1 MAAKKIVVVALAA
14 AALLVAGCSF
24 TRLAYMS
31 AGLAYSN
38 VTPMAVWWVDDFVD
52 LRGEQREWVR
62 ARIDAAHA
70 WHRARELPEYRRWLE
85 TILDYSE
92 DGISADEARAAYRE
106 MRGRYHRLLAHMAP
120 DIAEFLLQLDADQ
133 VKQLER
139 KFSADE
145 RKMVKDSVKGT
156 AEERQARR
164 VRTFLE
170 HIEEWTGKL
179 SAAQRD
185 LVAGHV
191 RTIPELF
198 EERLAERRYRQ
209 GETIALLQ
217 AHPSH
222 AEMTAAMTR
231 LLVETDSW
239 RRPDY
244 AAKQQARERQY
255 FEMIAALSATLGAD
269 QRAHFRARVRGYAG
283 DISELIAAS

>member
-1 MAAKKIVVVALAA
+1 MAAKKFVVFALAA
-14 AALLVAGCSF
+14 AALFVAGCSS
-24 TRLAYMS
+24 TRLAYLS
-31 AGLAYSN
+31 VGLAYSN
-38 VTPMAVWWVDDFVD
+38 LTPMAVWWVDDYVD
-52 LRGEQREWVR
+52 LRGEQRDWVR

-70 WHRARELPEYRRWLE
+70 WHRSQELPEYRRWLE
-85 TILDYSE
+85 SILDHSE
-92 DGISADEARAAYRE
+92 DGISADEAREAYVE
-106 MRGRYHRLLAHMAP
+106 MRSRYHRFLAHMAP
-120 DIAEFLLQLDADQ
+120 DIAEFLLQLDAAQ

-139 KFSADE
+139 KFSDDE

-191 RTIPELF
+191 RAIPELF

-217 AHPSH
+217 AQPSH

-244 AAKQQARERQY
+244 AARQRSRERQY
-255 FEMIAALSATLGAD
+255 FEMIAALSATLDAG
-269 QRAHFRARVRGYAG
+269 QRSHFRARVRGYVG

>member
-1 MAAKKIVVVALAA
+1 MAAKKLVILVLAA
-14 AALLVAGCSF
+14 AVLLAAGCSS

-31 AGLAYSN
+31 VALAYSN
-38 VTPMAVWWVDDFVD
+38 LTPMAVWWVDDYVD

-85 TILDYSE
+85 TILDDSQ
-92 DGISADEARAAYRE
+92 DGISADEARAAYVE
-106 MRGRYHRLLAHMAP
+106 MRSRYHRLLAHIAP
-120 DIAEFLLQLDADQ
+120 DIADFLLQLDAVQ

-139 KFSADE
+139 KFSDDE
-145 RKMVKDSVKGT
+145 RRMVKDSLEAT

-164 VRTFLE
+164 VRTYLE

-179 SAAQRD
+179 STAQRG

-191 RTIPELF
+191 RAIPELF
-198 EERLAERRYRQ
+198 EERLAERRYRT
-209 GETIALLQ
+209 GETIALLH

-244 AAKQQARERQY
+244 VARQQARERAL

-269 QRAHFRARVRGYAG
+269 QRAHFRARVRGYMG